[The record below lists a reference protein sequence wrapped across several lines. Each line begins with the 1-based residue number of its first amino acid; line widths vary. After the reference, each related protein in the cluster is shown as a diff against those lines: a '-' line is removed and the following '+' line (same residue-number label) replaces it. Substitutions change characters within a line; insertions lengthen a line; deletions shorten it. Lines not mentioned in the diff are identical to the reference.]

1 MGWYSE
7 VSRDVGKI
15 PQAIQYFEDELIE
28 GRLDVKLKGN
38 VERAAANMPGI
49 VELRRR

>member
-15 PQAIQYFEDELIE
+15 PAAVAFFENELIKVY
-28 GRLDVKLKGN
+28 GGQ
-38 VERAAANMPGI
+38 
-49 VELRRR
+49 